1 MIYRATG
8 LGYRYDDATVDAVR
22 DVDLGIDR
30 GAFYA
35 IIGPNGCGKT
45 TLLRLLLGSLRP
57 GTGRVEYDGRPV
69 AAWKRRE
76 LARRVG
82 VVPQSE
88 ELVFPLSVREL
99 VAMGRYPHLGR
110 WRGESHRDREA
121 VDAAL
126 QTGDI
131 AGLAHRPVST
141 LSGGERQRARL
152 ARALAQE
159 PDTLV
164 LDEPTASL
172 DISHEMGIFELLR
185 ELADDGVT
193 VVMVT
198 HNLNVAAR
206 YADRLLLMDRG
217 RPVAEGTPERVV
229 TTGTLEAVYRWPI
242 AVAPHPGPGPDTG
255 APQVTP
261 IRNGSGAGHRR
272 DAPEERGSEP

>member
-1 MIYRATG
+1 MIYDARG
-8 LGYRYDDATVDAVR
+8 LTFRYADADRDAVH
-22 DVDLGIDR
+22 DVDLAVPR

-45 TLLRLLLGSLRP
+45 TLLRLLLGALVPDP
-57 GTGRVEYDGRPV
+57 GEVRYDGRPLRW
-69 AAWKRRE
+69 WKRPE

-82 VVPQSE
+82 VVPQTE
-88 ELVFPLSVREL
+88 ELVFPISVREI
-99 VAMGRYPHLGR
+99 VAMGRYPHLGT
-110 WRGESHRDREA
+110 WRGERVADR
-121 VDAAL
+121 AAIRGSME
-126 QTGDI
+126 TCDI
-131 AGLAHRPVST
+131 AGLAARPFAT

-185 ELADDGVT
+185 GLADQGVT

-206 YADRLLLMDRG
+206 YADRLLLLDQG
-217 RPVAEGTPERVV
+217 RTAAQGSPSAVLTPDTLQSVYGWPVARS
-229 TTGTLEAVYRWPI
+229 
-242 AVAPHPGPGPDTG
+242 PHPGPGPDTG
-255 APQVTP
+255 TPQITPLRPAPP
-261 IRNGSGAGHRR
+261 
-272 DAPEERGSEP
+272 